1 MRFAPRNNS
10 FRGAV
15 VDMTPLIDIVF
26 QLLIFFL
33 VTGQAAQLARTD
45 VALPKEPGQKDYA
58 KAQAGVVLNVLAD
71 GSILVNEQPVSLDR
85 IGELVTEAGAITE
98 GGVAK
103 LRPLIRA
110 DRAARTEVINEVL
123 ERLSRA
129 GVQAVRVATEG
140 SAK

>member
-1 MRFAPRNNS
+1 M
-10 FRGAV
+10 
-15 VDMTPLIDIVF
+15 
-26 QLLIFFL
+26 
-33 VTGQAAQLARTD
+33 
-45 VALPKEPGQKDYA
+45 
-58 KAQAGVVLNVLAD
+58 
-71 GSILVNEQPVSLDR
+71 NEQPVSLDR